1 MRKTILILIVAF
13 MASCGYTSKDNE
25 VVGQVKKVS
34 HETPIFCYDHT
45 ATDVSLGVLRNGV
58 GSMSTQDIW
67 FYVANGDQ
75 EKVLKEANETGKIV
89 KIKYDIA
96 RVRWCS
102 PAHLITSV
110 ELVD

>member
-45 ATDVSLGVLRNGV
+45 AEVRYSRMYPLGYFVMVLV
-58 GSMSTQDIW
+58 QCLHKTSGSTLQT
-67 FYVANGDQ
+67 
-75 EKVLKEANETGKIV
+75 E
-89 KIKYDIA
+89 IKKK
-96 RVRWCS
+96 S
-102 PAHLITSV
+102 
-110 ELVD
+110 